1 LIILQKD
8 LLLNSHM
15 TIYILHTNSQPPPLK
30 KKLIKTKEKQIKE
43 KI

>member
-30 KKLIKTKEKQIKE
+30 KKTNQDKRKTD
-43 KI
+43 